1 MSDVGT
7 RYPTGEN
14 ATCNR
19 GQTVYGK
26 NPKWLYTSS
35 TALTAWLDG
44 VSYTSQNIKN
54 SSFPDGFHIVSFSTT
69 ASFSA
74 NSLARTLRSTYS
86 ANCWGGQ
93 RIAEYMLLTS
103 PLSEAKRERIYKALR
118 TKWFGDAPVTTN
130 FYGRLSLGEEASMVV
145 GYDEFLAV
153 TNKLSL
159 AGSLTA
165 TSVTAANMDVAGTNA
180 TVTGALTLADGAT
193 LTFKRLAA
201 NTWTSLTA
209 TSIAAEGAV
218 TVSLSG
224 DIKGLAGTSAR
235 LIATEN
241 PPASLNGWSLNYQ
254 SGSTRARLVLKDDG
268 IWVEFLS
275 PSLVILVK

>member
-1 MSDVGT
+1 MLFD
-7 RYPTGEN
+7 
-14 ATCNR
+14 
-19 GQTVYGK
+19 
-26 NPKWLYTSS
+26 
-35 TALTAWLDG
+35 TAL
-44 VSYTSQNIKN
+44 
-54 SSFPDGFHIVSFSTT
+54 P
-69 ASFSA
+69 
-74 NSLARTLRSTYS
+74 
-86 ANCWGGQ
+86 
-93 RIAEYMLLTS
+93 
-103 PLSEAKRERIYKALR
+103 EAKRERIYKALR
-118 TKWFGDAPVTTN
+118 TKWFGDPPVTTN
-130 FYGRLSLGEEASMVV
+130 FYGRLSLGEKALMTV

-193 LTFKRLAA
+193 LTFKRLAD
-201 NTWTSLTA
+201 NKWTSLSA

-224 DIKGLAGTSAR
+224 DIKGMAGTSAR
-235 LIATEN
+235 LIATET
-241 PPASLNGWSLNYQ
+241 PPASLNGWSLNYK

-275 PSLVILVK
+275 PSLVIFVK